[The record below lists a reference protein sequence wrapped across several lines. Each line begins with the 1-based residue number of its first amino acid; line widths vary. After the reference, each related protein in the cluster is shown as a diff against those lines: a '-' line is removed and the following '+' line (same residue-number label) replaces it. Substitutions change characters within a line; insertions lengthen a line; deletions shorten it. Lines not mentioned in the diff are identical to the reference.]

1 MLIYSEN
8 RYISTETNMMI
19 IRARDNIGYYYV
31 HRGLY
36 NQAVILDY
44 KFSDDYLDLCEV
56 ITGERKSR
64 PDVDRFVVELPTPIN
79 ILGCF
84 LLLVEE
90 ELEDLL
96 DMVGAIHVMSNSI
109 DYSKYITVPAEM
121 RASVS
126 FSLSIREE
134 YELPWDRFL
143 KESIP
148 WSEDF
153 FTRRDAIPMSGTLDT
168 PDEVEEEGELS
179 NIGDDGIDYGDPI
192 TALLMGCSDD
202 IFDMPTDEEEE
213 EEEEVEPESVTPVVA
228 TAPVVTPTAETIPE
242 PVPASEII
250 DTVVSQPKVTSGLDF
265 LRGLGK
271 R

>member
-31 HRGLY
+31 HRALY
-36 NQAVILDY
+36 DQAVVLDY
-44 KFSDDYLDLCEV
+44 KFSEDYLDLCEI
-56 ITGERKSR
+56 ITGNRNSR
-64 PDVDRFVVELPTPIN
+64 SDVDRFVSELPKPLN

-84 LLLVEE
+84 LLLVED
-90 ELEDLL
+90 ELEDLM

-143 KESIP
+143 KESIL

-153 FTRRDAIPMSGTLDT
+153 FIRRDSIPMSGTLNEAT
-168 PDEVEEEGELS
+168 EDEEELS
-179 NIGDDGIDYGDPI
+179 NIGEDGIEYSNPLE
-192 TALLMGCSDD
+192 ALLAGCGDD
-202 IFDMPTDEEEE
+202 IFDMPEDEAEDTEDEAAEEEI
-213 EEEEVEPESVTPVVA
+213 VQESSIT
-228 TAPVVTPTAETIPE
+228 
-242 PVPASEII
+242 VPASVSAFAQDSESESEVMPT
-250 DTVVSQPKVTSGLDF
+250 DTVGIQSQVKDGLSF